1 MENYRP
7 PENRAVSGLT
17 FFVTAR
23 LRQSLRILAEAEH
36 AKAVLNTLQFFRE
49 RHEAELYGY
58 VVMPDHIHVI
68 IRPLEPHTVSGLMRR
83 LKTYTAKT
91 MGKGPI
97 WGEGFWSEVVPN
109 DASLRQ
115 KLNYVHANPIRAG
128 LVDKPEEYPW
138 SSAGEFEAGRLGECV
153 DSPFGPST
161 IVEAGGARR
170 K

>member
-7 PENRAVSGLT
+7 PENRTVSGLT

-23 LRQSLRILAEAEH
+23 LRHSLRILAEAEY
-36 AKAVLNTLQFFRE
+36 AKAILDTFQFFRE
-49 RHEAELYGY
+49 RREAKLYGY
-58 VVMPDHIHVI
+58 VVMPDHIHLI
-68 IRPLEPHTVSGLMRR
+68 IRPLEPHTISGLMRR
-83 LKTYTAKT
+83 LKTFTAKT
-91 MGKGPI
+91 IGEGPI

-115 KLNYVHANPIRAG
+115 KLNYVHANPVRAG
-128 LVDKPEEYPW
+128 LVDKPEEYAW
-138 SSAGEFEAGRLGECV
+138 SSASEYETGRLGAYV

-161 IVEAGGARR
+161 IAEAGGARR